1 MNSNQGDKPKGS
13 LKELWVGIG
22 ITVGIYLLGLLI
34 LLVFSGLFFP
44 YVILAV
50 IALIFIPIVCFTK
63 GKTRMGQGA
72 LIGLALNILL
82 FSACF
87 GVMIS
92 NLGG

>member
-1 MNSNQGDKPKGS
+1 MNPNQGNKPKGA

-44 YVILAV
+44 YLLLAA
-50 IALIFIPIVCFTK
+50 IALIVIPIVCFAK

-87 GVMIS
+87 GIMIT